1 MAVQNLK
8 EICKNLKEDEAEIN
22 KNFWAVNMHGDE
34 TKEEF
39 VVPKGIRI
47 IMFCYPGRKLDICP
61 RFDKFNWR
69 EIFLNEDASFNYCT
83 FLSNLVQYSSL
94 RNHFCV
100 YEEGAKMLDLELS
113 SDPLFRNGIYQLPVQ
128 AAVYDPQTEQIYMSS
143 SEIFDKVIAKM
154 DKVKRISVDREKT
167 AKIVKDKETDAIIFS
182 KVINIPKI
190 KLSELIRKLRTKIG
204 QAYPS
209 DLTLLLLTCRTGEKQ
224 RGILRPP
231 TVYEELEKLYQKY
244 ARV

>member
-1 MAVQNLK
+1 MAIHNLK
-8 EICKNLKEDEAEIN
+8 EICKNLKEDETEIN

-34 TKEEF
+34 IKEEF

-47 IMFCYPGRKLDICP
+47 IMFCYSGRKLDICP
-61 RFDKFNWR
+61 RFDKFNWE

-83 FLSNLVQYSSL
+83 FLANLVQYSSL

-100 YEEGAKMLDLELS
+100 YEEGSKILDLELS
-113 SDPLFRNGIYQLPVQ
+113 SDELFRNGIYQLPVQ
-128 AAVYDPQTEQIYMSS
+128 AAVYDPKTEEIYMSS
-143 SEIFDKVIAKM
+143 SEIFDKVVAKIRN
-154 DKVKRISVDREKT
+154 VKRISVNRKKT
-167 AKIVKDKETDAIIFS
+167 AEIAKDKETDAIIFS
-182 KVINIPKI
+182 KVIDVPKL
-190 KLSELIRKLRTKIG
+190 KLSELVRKLRIKIG
-204 QAYPS
+204 QPYPS
-209 DLTLLLLTCRTGEKQ
+209 DLTLLLLTCRTGKEK